1 MKKYFIL
8 FFALAT
14 IITPL
19 RGWASEIFGKIF
31 YKGAPLKGAD
41 LNINN
46 MPAKTNDLGAY
57 SVKLDPGS
65 YVLKIKLPDGST
77 KEEKVEVFPQATEK
91 NLKLE

>member
-1 MKKYFIL
+1 MKKYLIL
-8 FFALAT
+8 FVTL
-14 IITPL
+14 ISVSLPL

-46 MPAKTNDLGAY
+46 ISAKTNDLGAY
-57 SVKLDPGS
+57 SVNLDPGS

-77 KEEKVEVFPQATEK
+77 KEEKVDVFPQATEK